1 MLHIIKNGSERFAYT
16 SDYSYNYN
24 FNEVTGYFIRAGK
37 TLAAKDDPIMAPVPE
52 ILDLEVTDVCFGPG
66 GKENKPNVCKFCYKS
81 NTPKG
86 SNMSYETFRTI
97 IDKMPWLTQIAF
109 GADAQGTANPDLFSM
124 MAYARSKGIIPNIT
138 IADISDKTANMLS
151 RLCGAVA
158 VSRYEDKNYCYNS
171 IKRLV
176 DYGLKQVNIHI
187 LASSQTYD
195 QIMETFNDYLSG
207 ESRLKGL
214 NAIVLLNLKRKGRG
228 VGYTRMSDEQFNHIV
243 TFALNNNIPLGFDS
257 CGAHRFLNAIKN
269 REDASHLETYVEP
282 CESGLFSSYLNLKG
296 EFFPCSFSENTSKWQ
311 TGLDVVNCNDFV
323 KDIWNHPRTIE
334 FRNML
339 LNNNRNCPI
348 YKV

>member
-1 MLHIIKNGSERFAYT
+1 MLHIIKKGSDRFAST
-16 SDYSYNYN
+16 SDGSYRYH
-24 FNEVTGYFIRAGK
+24 FNDVTGYFVRMGK

-52 ILDLEVTDVCFGPG
+52 ILDLEVTDICFGPG
-66 GKENKPNVCKFCYKS
+66 GTATKPNVCKFCYKS

-86 SNMSYETFRTI
+86 NNMSYETFRTI

-109 GADAQGTANPDLFSM
+109 GADAQGTANPDLFAM

-138 IADISDKTANMLS
+138 VADCDDRVASMLA
-151 RLCGAVA
+151 RLAGAVA

-171 IKRLV
+171 IKRLT

-187 LASSQTYD
+187 LASAQSYD
-195 QIMETFNDYLSG
+195 QIIETFNDYLSK
-207 ESRLKGL
+207 ESRLSGL

-228 VGYTRMSDEQFNHIV
+228 VGYSRMSDEQFNHIV
-243 TFALNNNIPLGFDS
+243 TFALENNIPLGFDS
-257 CGAHRFLNAIKN
+257 CGAHRFLNAIKGRN
-269 REDASHLETYVEP
+269 DASQLETYVEP

-296 EFFPCSFSENTSKWQ
+296 EFFPCSFSENTPKWQ
-311 TGLDVVNCNDFV
+311 TGLDVVNCTDFV
-323 KDIWNHPRTIE
+323 EDIWHHPRTIE

-348 YKV
+348 YEV